1 MTIEVDSFPYN
12 FSFKG
17 FPNDDIYKDQST
29 EDTTTTFKIDTGVYD
44 TASNVGVLSHDNVL
58 NDILKNFT
66 IKECGGG
73 GECQFLSIENALMQ
87 SNNKYTHTELRNLIA
102 DYILNKLS
110 DDDFNNIINSYK
122 IEKENNE
129 FIGEWDPYLIKSKN
143 DFIKEIKQPGFH
155 FQGDDVTLSLL
166 SSILNIDFYIIN
178 KKNHSI
184 FKISNKINNN
194 NIIILYYIPG
204 ITGHYQLIGLNKMFL
219 FDKDNLPNDV
229 LALINYYRKTI
240 SADKTPQ
247 FELSQ
252 AVTINNFHNKE
263 CGQGYGGWKL
273 EELRTF
279 CKIVNIS
286 THGNKQELCAR
297 IKEYIKSKEIKK
309 PQFEPSRA
317 ITIEKFHNKE
327 CGQGYGGWKLEE
339 LRTFCKIV
347 NISTHGNKQELC
359 ARIKEYIKSKEIK
372 KPQFEPSRAITI
384 EKFHNKECGQGYGG
398 WKLEELRTFCKIVN
412 ISTHGNKQELCARIN
427 EYIKSINKVVVEPE
441 VDQTL
446 SEEEPSTHELS
457 EEQPTQ
463 DFSEEDQTLSEE
475 YEFTEEPS
483 EQEEKLLKQQPE
495 TEESG
500 QELLEEQLRQ
510 LSLEQTRE
518 PSREPIQE
526 QKGPSN
532 YSYWEIQELKRF
544 NDILKIK
551 TRGDE
556 NKREL
561 INNIN
566 NYFASKLSSKQMLI
580 ERHILPDEYNDNF
593 ILN

>member
-17 FPNDDIYKDQST
+17 FPNEDIYKDQST

-317 ITIEKFHNKE
+317 ITIENFHNKE

-347 NISTHGNKQELC
+347 NIS
-359 ARIKEYIKSKEIK
+359 I
-372 KPQFEPSRAITI
+372 
-384 EKFHNKECGQGYGG
+384 
-398 WKLEELRTFCKIVN
+398 
-412 ISTHGNKQELCARIN
+412 HGNKQELCARIN

-446 SEEEPSTHELS
+446 SEFDQTLSEEEPSEHELS

-483 EQEEKLLKQQPE
+483 GQEEKLLKQQPE